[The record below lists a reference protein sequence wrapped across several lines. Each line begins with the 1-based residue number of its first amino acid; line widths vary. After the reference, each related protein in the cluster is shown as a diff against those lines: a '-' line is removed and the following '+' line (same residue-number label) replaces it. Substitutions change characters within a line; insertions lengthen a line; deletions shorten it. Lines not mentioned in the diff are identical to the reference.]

1 MGEPRDHSAMA
12 NGFVGAVAVLVY
24 FGFALASPVVAL
36 VAWALSKRRE
46 SFGMAFGTVAA
57 GSVGLLAAV
66 ATALVLFVDLGAGLA
81 FALVAAAAALV
92 LAAFPLLIGR
102 QLLDRWTLL
111 GADETLEYATLG
123 WPVAMVLSA
132 VLFVAP
138 GGFERSNVLFLSGAT
153 AAVAWLTL
161 ALVVT
166 LGPAVAGLAFYHAV
180 ERYA

>member
-1 MGEPRDHSAMA
+1 MA
-12 NGFVGAVAVLVY
+12 NGYVGLLAVFVY

-36 VAWALSKRRE
+36 VAWGLSKRRD

-66 ATALVLFVDLGAGLA
+66 ATALALFVDPVVGLT
-81 FALVAAAAALV
+81 FALLVVAAALV
-92 LAAFPLLIGR
+92 LAGFPLLIGR

-111 GADETLEYATLG
+111 GPDEALEYATLG

-138 GGFERSNVLFLSGAT
+138 GGLGRDNVLFLSGGA
-153 AAVAWLTL
+153 AAVAWLAL

-180 ERYA
+180 ERFA